1 MMERSNQVPVG
12 KRGTSQLADVDGGLL
27 GNHGSSIFRRVERG
41 LLKSPHQPAVICM
54 HQSQDHFEK
63 CKGFDIDSDAD
74 RIRVIRR
81 GDETDCLTL
90 TYTQLHAEGLKLAK
104 GLIGLGIQPGANLLC
119 MVENGGEYALLLW
132 AGVIARLTH
141 SPVDPA
147 MLEPGK
153 RNELETHLEV
163 LKPTAVV
170 VPSTSHIDAIE
181 CASKHSGVR
190 IELGIFLEEDK
201 EIPRRSHWKSLGEVL
216 DRGAASKT
224 SDNNDLLEIARRD
237 DPGRISSIMF
247 TSGTSAGRP
256 KGCPSTVASQ
266 THALE
271 SQAWLINKDNSAR
284 VLQQA
289 HNSRAIGLLHAL
301 LTWQAGGALVLPTGS
316 SFSLDHTVDAI
327 LHHQVTFVAL
337 SPALVH
343 TIGSEFLS
351 REAKMGDWDHV
362 RTIQIGGD
370 AVTREVL
377 GKCAALFPK
386 AEVVV
391 NHGMS
396 EGSGSFTWPFH
407 DKPVTRIPFFAGS
420 ISPIGVV
427 ARGARIMIWDSNTCA
442 AARRGRPGEM
452 LVCSPS
458 LIRGYVG
465 GEENDN
471 EVFCQDRQGR
481 RWMKTGDVA
490 LMDQDGLVYIL
501 GRSKHAINRG
511 GFAIMPAVVES
522 CIEKFT
528 GAQASVVAV
537 RSPMHGYEPFAVVRS
552 LKGVTAEEIIQ
563 HVKRCLGNEY
573 TLSGVASLAQVG
585 LKEFPV
591 NATHKI
597 IKADVEK
604 AHLRKIEYP
613 S

>member
-1 MMERSNQVPVG
+1 M
-12 KRGTSQLADVDGGLL
+12 
-27 GNHGSSIFRRVERG
+27 
-41 LLKSPHQPAVICM
+41 HQP
-54 HQSQDHFEK
+54 QDHFAK
-63 CKGFDIDSDAD
+63 YKGFDINPDAD
-74 RIRVIRR
+74 KIGVIRP
-81 GDETDCLTL
+81 GDETGCLTL

-141 SPVDPA
+141 SPIDPA

-170 VPSTSHIDAIE
+170 LPSTSHIDAIE
-181 CASKHSGVR
+181 CAAKHSGVR

-216 DRGAASKT
+216 DRGAASET
-224 SDNNDLLEIARRD
+224 SDNDDLLEIARRD

-256 KGCPSTVASQ
+256 KGCPLTVASQ

-316 SFSLDHTVDAI
+316 SFSLGHTVDAI

-337 SPALVH
+337 SPVLVH

-351 REAKMGDWDHV
+351 REAKTGDWDHV

-370 AVTREVL
+370 AVTKEVL

-396 EGSGSFTWPFH
+396 EGTGSFTWPFH
-407 DKPVTRIPFFAGS
+407 DKPVTRIPFFAGT
-420 ISPIGVV
+420 ISPVGVV
-427 ARGARIMIWDSNTCA
+427 ARGARIVIWDSNTCA

-458 LIRGYVG
+458 LIRSYVG
-465 GEENDN
+465 GEKNDN

-501 GRSKHAINRG
+501 GRSKHAINRS
-511 GFAIMPAVVES
+511 GFAVMPAVVES

-528 GAQASVVAV
+528 GAQVSYEQHSLSQVRMENKSNIVFNRLASSPSEAQCMGMNHSQWCAV
-537 RSPMHGYEPFAVVRS
+537 
-552 LKGVTAEEIIQ
+552 
-563 HVKRCLGNEY
+563 
-573 TLSGVASLAQVG
+573 
-585 LKEFPV
+585 
-591 NATHKI
+591 
-597 IKADVEK
+597 
-604 AHLRKIEYP
+604 
-613 S
+613 